1 MPPASC
7 QDSKKDWRWIS
18 SHSMPTLSRG
28 ASEQAQVHC
37 VFGPRGARVCGPTRS
52 NSRSAP
58 TTRRRGFAATLRGV
72 AATLPR
78 TRPWPPCALHKGPGA
93 EQFSHGRAGCSQTL
107 NCAAGTRLVV
117 CGCLRPP
124 THDAS
129 VSPVLR
135 AQAARACEQR
145 CHTTDSKCGRAAG
158 PTAKRVFE

>member
-1 MPPASC
+1 
-7 QDSKKDWRWIS
+7 
-18 SHSMPTLSRG
+18 MPTLSRG
-28 ASEQAQVHC
+28 ATEQAQVLC

-58 TTRRRGFAATLRGV
+58 TTRRRGFAATLRGF

-78 TRPWPPCALHKGPGA
+78 ARPWPPCALHRGPGA

-107 NCAAGTRLVV
+107 NCAAGPHLIV

-124 THDAS
+124 TYDAS

-135 AQAARACEQR
+135 VQAARACEQR
-145 CHTTDSKCGRAAG
+145 CNTQLTVNAGAAG
-158 PTAKRVFE
+158 PTVKRLSSKTP